1 MVWLAIKFTI
11 AIAAALAIYLTG
23 TAIVRAFMR
32 IPPAEPEVR
41 LLRTVN
47 YRYRCTV
54 CGTEVTMTATPE
66 GDVPDAPR
74 HCREDMSLV
83 VESGE
88 W

>member
-1 MVWLAIKFTI
+1 MLLAFKIVVAIGVALTI
-11 AIAAALAIYLTG
+11 YLLAAAA
-23 TAIVRAFMR
+23 VRTFTRLPPPEPDEILMR
-32 IPPAEPEVR
+32 P
-41 LLRTVN
+41 VN

-54 CGTEVTMTATPE
+54 CGTEVVMTSAPD

-83 VESGE
+83 VEGGD